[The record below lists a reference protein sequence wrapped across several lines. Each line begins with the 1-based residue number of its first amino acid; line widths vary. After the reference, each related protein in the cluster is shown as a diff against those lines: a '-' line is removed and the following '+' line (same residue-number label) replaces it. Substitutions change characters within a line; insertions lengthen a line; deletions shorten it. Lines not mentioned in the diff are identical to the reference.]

1 MSGRIKRKR
10 KKNET
15 TTYVPAMLLFI
26 AAVTISLLVFLVGVQ
41 SSIESGSQ
49 NAIKTNVSR
58 QSEHV
63 WSILDIHYGYLNG
76 IAAEMGKSDELMSK
90 SNKDMLVSLR
100 KATNLERVALFDA
113 DGNAYYDNGAIKNV
127 ASRRYFK
134 EAMDGHES
142 LSDPLESSVD
152 KETRVVLAVPVRK
165 DGKVV
170 GVLGGSYNVTSLSR
184 MLFNDFFGGIGY
196 TLITTC
202 EGEIIAHDGDAAYHK
217 INYGD
222 NFFEFYDAK
231 ILLGGSTLKDVE
243 KDFAEGK
250 EGLIKMRSSSGN
262 ESDKYLAYTDLGMND
277 WMICYVIPVSEA
289 QKTYN
294 FIRKYELMFTAAFI
308 VMIFILLGYV
318 FRKSKAHN
326 KLLLQAAQIDGLTGA
341 FNKRSTEERINDI
354 LWENPKETHMFVIMD
369 LDRFKEVNDRYGHM
383 IGDEVLR
390 NFGNLLK
397 EYFREEDVIGRI
409 GGDEFVVLMRKIEHK
424 ENAVERIENLIK
436 KMEECYLAEMDG
448 ENVTISAGISFAPE
462 CGNSYMD
469 LYKAADTA
477 LYETKKAGRNG
488 YHIYKG

>member
-1 MSGRIKRKR
+1 MQCQCVR
-10 KKNET
+10 
-15 TTYVPAMLLFI
+15 M
-26 AAVTISLLVFLVGVQ
+26 
-41 SSIESGSQ
+41 
-49 NAIKTNVSR
+49 
-58 QSEHV
+58 
-63 WSILDIHYGYLNG
+63 
-76 IAAEMGKSDELMSK
+76 
-90 SNKDMLVSLR
+90 
-100 KATNLERVALFDA
+100 ERLW
-113 DGNAYYDNGAIKNV
+113 GG
-127 ASRRYFK
+127 
-134 EAMDGHES
+134 
-142 LSDPLESSVD
+142 
-152 KETRVVLAVPVRK
+152 
-165 DGKVV
+165 
-170 GVLGGSYNVTSLSR
+170 LGGSYNVTSLSR
-184 MLFNDFFGGIGY
+184 MLFNDFFGGVGY

-231 ILLGGSTLKDVE
+231 ILLKSSTLKDVE

-250 EGLIKMRSSSGN
+250 EGLIKMRSSGS
-262 ESDKYLAYTDLGMND
+262 ESDEYLAYTDLGMND

-318 FRKSKAHN
+318 FCRNKAHN

-354 LWENPKETHMFVIMD
+354 LWENPKETHMFAIMD
-369 LDRFKEVNDRYGHM
+369 LDRFKEVNDRYGHT
-383 IGDEVLR
+383 IGDEVLK

-397 EYFREEDVIGRI
+397 EYFREEDVVGRI

-424 ENAVERIENLIK
+424 ESAVQRIENLIK
-436 KMEECYLAEMDG
+436 KMETSCLAEMNG
-448 ENVTISAGISFAPE
+448 ASVTISVGISFAPK